1 MSWSGKI
8 IWLLELIPF
17 AIVTLPLLLLATFV
31 EDWDIT
37 EADVDVDGIVVL
49 ILKLL
54 STFGT
59 QELVELLTKYP
70 S

>member
-37 EADVDVDGIVVL
+37 EADVDGIVVL

-54 STFGT
+54 STLGT

>member
-37 EADVDVDGIVVL
+37 EADVDGIVVL

>member
-37 EADVDVDGIVVL
+37 EADVDGIVVL
-49 ILKLL
+49 RLKLL
-54 STFGT
+54 STLGT